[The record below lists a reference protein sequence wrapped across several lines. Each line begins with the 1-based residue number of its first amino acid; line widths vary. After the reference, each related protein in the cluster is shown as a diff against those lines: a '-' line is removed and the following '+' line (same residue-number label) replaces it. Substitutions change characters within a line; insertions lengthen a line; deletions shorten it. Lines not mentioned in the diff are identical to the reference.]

1 MPRAAAKPS
10 FEVADVNRVLPLV
23 RSIVTDIVAS
33 AKRFREIEAE
43 RRALRSGPSAPNSP
57 ETVAAIAALK
67 AELEERSTQTQEYV
81 RELTELGG
89 DIKDYERGLVDFA
102 CERNGRTVLLCWE
115 LGEAEVGHW
124 HGADENFFDRRP
136 LSTLPPA
143 DAPRSRTESGGSK
156 RSREGGSSSAS

>member
-43 RRALRSGPSAPNSP
+43 RRALRSGPATPNTP
-57 ETVAAIAALK
+57 VTVAAIAALK
-67 AELEERSTQTQEYV
+67 AELEERSAQTQEFV

-89 DIKDYERGLVDFA
+89 DIKDYERGLVDFE
-102 CERNGRTVLLCWE
+102 CERSGRTVHLCWQ
-115 LGEAEVGHW
+115 LGEPEVTHW
-124 HGADENFFDRRP
+124 HGADENYFDRRP
-136 LSTLPPA
+136 ISTLPPA
-143 DAPRSRTESGGSK
+143 EAPRSRTESGGTK
-156 RSREGGSSSAS
+156 RAREGGSGSQS

>member
-10 FEVADVNRVLPLV
+10 FEIADVNRVLPLV

-43 RRALRSGPSAPNSP
+43 RRALRSGPATPNSP
-57 ETVAAIAALK
+57 ATVAAIAALK
-67 AELEERSTQTQEYV
+67 AELEERSAQTQEYV

-89 DIKDYERGLVDFA
+89 DIKDYERGLVDFE
-102 CERNGRTVLLCWE
+102 CERGGRTVLLCWE
-115 LGEAEVGHW
+115 LGETEVTHW

-136 LSTLPPA
+136 ISTLPPA
-143 DAPRSRTESGGSK
+143 DATRSRTESGGSK
-156 RSREGGSSSAS
+156 RAREGGSSSQS